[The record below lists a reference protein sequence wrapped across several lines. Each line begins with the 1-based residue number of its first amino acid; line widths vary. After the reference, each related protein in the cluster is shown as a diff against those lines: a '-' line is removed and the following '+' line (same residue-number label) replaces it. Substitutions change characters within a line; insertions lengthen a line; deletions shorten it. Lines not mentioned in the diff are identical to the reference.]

1 MSLPDRQAW
10 EQALQ
15 QRLEALEAA
24 IGARHWPRVTA
35 VAESCLP
42 GLRRAEPEWLRP
54 HESALRRWAAARVRA
69 AWEEHPPGRRLV
81 AVEPAFL
88 EVLDLVPDLTLGDV
102 IDLVPAPP
110 PHLSAFLSCWIRALG
125 DWGGRW
131 QYHQAARRRLL
142 REALR
147 LHLGADGLAALAR
160 RSEELEVWLAW
171 LDALR
176 AEGRHEELL
185 PAARRGARTLYW
197 PHHRL
202 QLRLIEGTAAAALG
216 QVDAAHRAWRDVWRT
231 RLCTAGLCMV
241 WEAAGA
247 HAPDFFAEELE
258 AAYAEERP
266 IAPDLQVRIELL
278 CGDADLP
285 LARLQAA
292 DRRGWW
298 TERQHPA
305 TQVLPFLLRIGTR
318 QAEVDEALLVG
329 RIWRATD
336 LDGRWR
342 PEPPDPVPPGWSQ
355 LMDRVIATHPTWLT
369 DAVAWRVSAA
379 NALIDLAGAVLTAR
393 ARGAYLRIAAL
404 TVALVEAGVAAGDPN
419 ADAPLVAI
427 QRRFPRHKALLRE
440 IDALRQHSP
449 QLR

>member
-1 MSLPDRQAW
+1 MSDPDRQTW

-24 IGARHWPRVTA
+24 IEARHWSRVTA

-42 GLRRAEPEWLRP
+42 GLRRAEPGWLW
-54 HESALRRWAAARVRA
+54 HQESALRRWAAARVRA
-69 AWEEHPPGRRLV
+69 AWEEHPPRRRLA
-81 AVEPAFL
+81 AVEAAFL

-110 PHLSAFLSCWIRALG
+110 PQLSTFLPSWTQVLG

-131 QYHQAARRRLL
+131 MHHQAARSRLL
-142 REALR
+142 REGLR
-147 LHLGADGLAALAR
+147 LHLGTDGLAARAR
-160 RSEELEVWLAW
+160 RSDELEVWLAW

-176 AEGRHEELL
+176 AEGRKEELL
-185 PAARRGARTLYW
+185 AAARRGARTLYR
-197 PHHRL
+197 PPDRL
-202 QLRLIEGTAAAALG
+202 QLRLIEGSAAAALG
-216 QVDAAHRAWRDVWRT
+216 QVDAAHRAWRLVWRT

-241 WEAAGA
+241 WDAAGA
-247 HAPDFFAEELE
+247 LAPDFFAEELE
-258 AAYAEERP
+258 SAYAEERP

-292 DRRGWW
+292 DRRRWW

-305 TQVLPFLLRIGTR
+305 TQVLPFLLRVGTR
-318 QAEVDEALLVG
+318 QVEVDEALLVG

-342 PEPPDPVPPGWSQ
+342 PEPPEPVPPGWSQ
-355 LMDRVIATHPTWLT
+355 LMDRVIATHPT
-369 DAVAWRVSAA
+369 
-379 NALIDLAGAVLTAR
+379 
-393 ARGAYLRIAAL
+393 
-404 TVALVEAGVAAGDPN
+404 
-419 ADAPLVAI
+419 
-427 QRRFPRHKALLRE
+427 
-440 IDALRQHSP
+440 
-449 QLR
+449 